1 MSGYYIILGKA
12 LLDKGGCIMSYS
24 FWDTVRGVELADTL
38 IRTLPK
44 LADGLES
51 NKELL
56 EEVKALRQ
64 DLIEI
69 KTIIEK
75 Q

>member
-1 MSGYYIILGKA
+1 
-12 LLDKGGCIMSYS
+12 MSYS

>member
-12 LLDKGGCIMSYS
+12 LLGREGYFMGYS
-24 FWDTVRGVELADTL
+24 FWDTVRGTELAETL

-44 LADGLES
+44 LADGRDS

-56 EEVKALRQ
+56 KEVKALRQ

-69 KTIIEK
+69 KAKIEK
-75 Q
+75 K